1 MSTGIRSMRRQR
13 QRGRGKQAEKRRQRR
28 RGREE
33 EAEASR
39 QRRGG
44 REEAEKRQ
52 AGREEEAE
60 KRRQRRRGREEE
72 AAQFNSMKCKPMAK
86 GTMIDSSPFA
96 CTFACPSSLMVLF
109 KYEAYS
115 KSNFATLLIPTVG
128 TCKAAHSPQVTETQA
143 EYDRAIRTHIRHERA
158 GERESEISMR
168 IDLEFC

>member
-1 MSTGIRSMRRQR
+1 MQLDSIYSQVLGPPCIRSMSRHQEYEYRHQEYEKTEAKRQ
-13 QRGRGKQAEKRRQRR
+13 
-28 RGREE
+28 
-33 EAEASR
+33 
-39 QRRGG
+39 
-44 REEAEKRQ
+44 RQ

-128 TCKAAHSPQVTETQA
+128 TCTAAVGTPHRSL
-143 EYDRAIRTHIRHERA
+143 RHKQNTIEQFA
-158 GERESEISMR
+158 HTFGMKGPTRENQRSALDQHENRS
-168 IDLEFC
+168 